1 MKTSVQAPLFNGLIL
16 PIILGLLIAV
26 IAYANLNNR
35 SLPLI
40 NSPRAALIAILVI
53 GMTMCALGGIGQVG
67 ASGKWASPFAI
78 AGYLLGAGLLVVLI
92 GGLAGWQLPFIAT
105 QKDAVSAASLLILVK
120 FIIGTL
126 SYFFHFL

>member
-40 NSPRAALIAILVI
+40 NSPRAALIAILII

-78 AGYLLGAGLLVVLI
+78 AGYLLTPDAKRYVFVAIVNHPNAQAARPALDALLDW
-92 GGLAGWQLPFIAT
+92 AMRPEP
-105 QKDAVSAASLLILVK
+105 AAARR
-120 FIIGTL
+120 
-126 SYFFHFL
+126 